1 MEIGSIHTRTFWK
14 GEVGVEGQV
23 KDQGKLY
30 NVKLEIKGSYV
41 NSYSC
46 SCTQGNSY
54 KEMCPHE
61 KALFEHYRS
70 QASAVSE
77 APVSTSSQVRAM
89 IREYTNGAVA
99 RILQE
104 SQEEPV
110 KFQPKLFISRQGI
123 RAEFRLGRE
132 RMYILRDLTAFA
144 RAMEQGSRVE
154 YGKNL
159 AFYHRTEAFS
169 QDSRE
174 LLTLVLELV
183 GNYREHYEQFQK
195 SAYSPVPTVR
205 ELNIT
210 RVNRDRF
217 LGLLVGQE
225 VEWEDQKGVSRRLRV
240 ERENPEAVITVRRA
254 GQRGLRVSLDRELV
268 AFGGENHL
276 YVLSGSCLHVCDEKL
291 TRDGS
296 IFFHQMTQGYDAPY
310 EVTVGERDVP
320 LFYERVLKCL
330 EPYGILDAK
339 GLELEL
345 ERPAELKARFVIES
359 PRPGELILRPELSY
373 GDYAFH
379 PMEDEHVPRTI
390 CRDVPGEFRISQ
402 VLTRYFKYR
411 DLETNDLVIRD
422 DEEELFRFLSQG
434 VGELEKLGTIFI
446 PRDESRMTIL
456 APPKVSVGV
465 QAAGQWLELTID
477 AGDMTSQDLED
488 ILRAYKLKKDYY
500 RLKTGEFLKLED
512 NGLMTAAKLI
522 DGLVLSKKELSE
534 QKLKIPKYRAFYLD
548 SLCRD
553 REDILFT
560 RDTLY
565 RSIIRGMKSVDDS
578 DFEVPGFFEHVL
590 RGYQR
595 TGFKWLR
602 TLDFW
607 GFGGILADDMGLGKT
622 LQVITI
628 LYDEAMLR
636 GNHQTS
642 LIICPASLIYNWE
655 CELENFAPALKSLV
669 VAGTSREREEKLK
682 DMESYDVVITSYDLL
697 KRDLEFYKSCRFRF
711 QVIDEAQYIKNPTT
725 QTARAV
731 KSVDS
736 QTRFALTGT
745 PVENRLSELWSIFD
759 YLMPG
764 FLFSYGKFKKQY
776 ETPIAKEG
784 DREAVKRLQLLTGP
798 FILRRLKAD
807 VLGDLPGKLE
817 TVVYSKMERE
827 QKELYTANAWQLKQ
841 QLDDSSRLQILS
853 ALTRIRQV
861 CCDPRLIYEN
871 YRGGSAKL
879 ETCME
884 LVRSGASAGH
894 KILLFSQ
901 FTSMLDLIGER
912 LEKEGIKFHALTGET
927 PKEERIRLV
936 NGFHKDD
943 VPVFLIS
950 LKAGGTGLNLTAA
963 DTVIHYDP
971 WWNVAAQNQA
981 TDRAHRIG
989 QEKQVSVFQ
998 LITRDTIEENILK
1011 LQKSKK
1017 ALADQVVT
1025 EGMVSLGSLS
1035 QAEIRELLG

>member
-1 MEIGSIHTRTFWK
+1 MEITSIHTRTFWK

-23 KDQGKLY
+23 KDQEKLY

-46 SCTQGNSY
+46 SCSRGNSY

-61 KALFEHYRS
+61 QALFEYYQR
-70 QASAVSE
+70 QASAVPE
-77 APVSTSSQVRAM
+77 APVSTSSQVRTM
-89 IREYTNGAVA
+89 IREYTNGQVA

-104 SQEEPV
+104 SEGEPV
-110 KFQPKLFISRQGI
+110 RFQPRLHISRRGLQ
-123 RAEFRLGRE
+123 AEFRLGRS
-132 RMYILRDLTAFA
+132 RMYMLRDLMAFA

-154 YGKNL
+154 YGKGL

-174 LLTLVLELV
+174 LLTLVLELL

-195 SAYSPVPTVR
+195 SPGSLLPAVR

-217 LGLLVGQE
+217 LGMLAGQE
-225 VEWEDQKGVSRRLRV
+225 VEAEDDKGVSRKIRV
-240 ERENPEAVITVRRA
+240 VRENPDSVVTVRRA
-254 GQRGLRVSLDRELV
+254 GQKGLKVSVDREV
-268 AFGGENHL
+268 VTFEGEKHL
-276 YVLSGSCLHVCDEKL
+276 YVLSGARLYVCDEDL

-296 IFFHQMTQGYDAPY
+296 VFFHQMTQGYDAPY

-330 EPYGILDAK
+330 EPYGILDTK
-339 GLELEL
+339 GVELEQ
-345 ERPAELKARFVIES
+345 ERPAELKARFVVES
-359 PRPGELILRPELSY
+359 PRAGELILRPELSY

-402 VLTRYFKYR
+402 VLTKYFKYR

-422 DEEELFRFLSQG
+422 DEEGLFRFLSQG
-434 VGELEKLGTIFI
+434 VEELKKLGSVFI
-446 PRDESRMTIL
+446 PQEDSHIRIL
-456 APPKVSVGV
+456 PPPKVSVGV

-488 ILRAYKLKKDYY
+488 ILRSYKLKKEYY

-512 NGLMTAAKLI
+512 NGLMTAARLM
-522 DGLVLSKKELSE
+522 DGLSVSDKKPNE
-534 QKLKIPKYRAFYLD
+534 QKFQIPRYRAFYLD

-560 RDTLY
+560 RDTRY

-578 DFEVPGFFEHVL
+578 DFEVPSFFEHVL

-602 TLDFW
+602 TLDYW

-622 LQVITI
+622 LQIISV
-628 LYDEAMLR
+628 LYDEVILK

-642 LIICPASLIYNWE
+642 LIVCPASLIYNWE
-655 CELENFAPALKSLV
+655 CELENFAPPLRSLV
-669 VAGTSREREEKLK
+669 AAGTSQEREEKLK
-682 DMESYDVVITSYDLL
+682 TMENFDVVITSYDLL
-697 KRDLEFYKSCRFRF
+697 KRDLDFYKSCRFRF
-711 QVIDEAQYIKNPTT
+711 QVIDEAQYIKNPAT
-725 QTARAV
+725 QTAKAV
-731 KSVDS
+731 KAVDS

-764 FLFSYGKFKKQY
+764 FLFSYGTFKKQY

-784 DREAVKRLQLLTGP
+784 DREALRRLQLLTGP

-817 TVVYSKMERE
+817 TVVYSKMEKE

-841 QLDDSSRLQILS
+841 QLDNSSRLQILS

-861 CCDPRLIYEN
+861 CCDPRLIYEG

-879 ETCME
+879 DTCME
-884 LVRSGASAGH
+884 LVRSGVSAGH

-901 FTSMLDLIGER
+901 FTSMLELIRER
-912 LEKEGIKFHALTGET
+912 LEKEGVAFHVLTGET

-936 NGFHKDD
+936 NLFHKDD

-963 DTVIHYDP
+963 DMVIHYDP

-998 LITRDTIEENILK
+998 LITKGTIEENILK